1 MAEDKTTPADQLY
14 KIAGAETTPSGQLYL
29 IAGAEN
35 TPSGQLYIIY
45 IYFLVP
51 SPPPLSGPFCWS
63 AALG

>member
-14 KIAGAETTPSGQLYL
+14 KIAGAETT
-29 IAGAEN
+29 
-35 TPSGQLYIIY
+35 SGQLYIIY